1 MQIVHNQ
8 FYLHPKSIT
17 LLVWGQNFVVKGCF
31 FYNTVIF
38 SIFCMS
44 KLFKLQGGTERR
56 LAFCVCLYL
65 GHDLLYP
72 QEEKVIFVKHFF
84 FLLLLLYVEWSHFLP
99 SNDQK
104 ISVPKMDILGEKYL
118 SYRYPNAPPSVFFTF
133 FKLSKWYTNSAK
145 HHILRYWQYS

>member
-17 LLVWGQNFVVKGCF
+17 VLVWGQNFVVKGCF

-38 SIFCMS
+38 SIFCIS

-104 ISVPKMDILGEKYL
+104 ISVPKMDIFGKKYL

-133 FKLSKWYTNSAK
+133 F
-145 HHILRYWQYS
+145 

>member
-17 LLVWGQNFVVKGCF
+17 VLVWGQNFVVKGCF

-38 SIFCMS
+38 SIFCIS

>member
-1 MQIVHNQ
+1 M
-8 FYLHPKSIT
+8 
-17 LLVWGQNFVVKGCF
+17 F

-38 SIFCMS
+38 SIFRIS
-44 KLFKLQGGTERR
+44 KLFKLSGGTERR
-56 LAFCVCLYL
+56 LAFCVYLYL
-65 GHDLLYP
+65 EHDLLYP
-72 QEEKVIFVKHFF
+72 YEEKVIFVKHFF

-133 FKLSKWYTNSAK
+133 FKIVQMVYQQRKTS
-145 HHILRYWQYS
+145 HITILAVQLILKPNICICSL